1 MKLIVQIPC
10 YNEEKTLPD
19 VVSAIPRSIPGISK
33 VEIQIID
40 DGSTD
45 GTVETAR
52 ACGVDHIVQN
62 GRNKG
67 LARSFQHGIESALSL
82 GADIIVNTDGDNQ
95 YSGSS
100 IPDLVE
106 PIIRKQAD
114 IVVGDRKPGD
124 NPEFSWLKRQLQK
137 LGTRVV
143 RNLSQVDVDDAVS
156 GFRAYSREA
165 AYTIN
170 VMTRFSYTT
179 ETLIHAGQHGLSVVS
194 VPVKTNPTTRP
205 SRLAGSTFR
214 FLKKQI
220 VTILRSYFMYRSLNA
235 FLWAGVLMIGIGLV
249 PVLRFLFF
257 YAIGDGDGRVQSL
270 VLGSMFLL
278 AGYITVVIAFL
289 SDALATNRR
298 LTEAVL
304 ERVRR
309 LEQPPPQVD
318 TTDLRETLQIMRRS
332 DDKAYRAR
340 SSK

>member
-19 VVSAIPRSIPGISK
+19 VVADIPRSIPGIDK
-33 VEIQIID
+33 VEVQVID
-40 DGSTD
+40 DGSSDRTI
-45 GTVETAR
+45 ETAIT
-52 ACGVDHIVQN
+52 CGVDHVVRN
-62 GRNKG
+62 GQNKG
-67 LARSFQHGIESALSL
+67 LAKSFQSGIETALAR

-100 IPDLVE
+100 IPDLVK
-106 PIIRKQAD
+106 PIVDKKAD
-114 IVVGDRKPGD
+114 IVVGDRNPGA
-124 NPEFSWLKRQLQK
+124 NTEFSWIKRLLQRF
-137 LGTRVV
+137 GTRVV

-156 GFRAYSREA
+156 GFRAYSRDA

-170 VMTRFSYTT
+170 VMTPFSYTT
-179 ETLIHAGQHGLSVVS
+179 ETLIHAGQHGLAVMS

-205 SRLAGSTFR
+205 SRLAGSTAR
-214 FLKKQI
+214 FLQKQV

-235 FLWAGVLMIGIGLV
+235 FLWAGVFMIGIGLL
-249 PVLRFLFF
+249 PIFRFLYF
-257 YAIGDGDGRVQSL
+257 YAIGDGDGRIQSL

-298 LTEAVL
+298 LTESVL

-309 LEQPPPQVD
+309 LEQQPPATGSD
-318 TTDLRETLQIMRRS
+318 TVQS
-332 DDKAYRAR
+332 AR
-340 SSK
+340 GHSRDND